1 MDERLLVEEFV
12 EALRE
17 RADHRYKR
25 KLARAFVDW
34 YIEAEFGS
42 VEWKFPDDS
51 GDGGID
57 AVVWLPGEHPPVVV
71 IQSKFAERIGRAL
84 LSPAA
89 YREFD
94 SVVEAF
100 HDDETFDDFVK
111 IPRADVQRVYRRAHS
126 ALIDVGDWR
135 VERKAFRLITTSRRR
150 KRHENKLLP
159 ASAYCYADEVL
170 DLYRQYRKGQTPQ
183 ARDLELFVTDKLPY
197 RDAARGVTS
206 YLFNARM
213 ADFRRYCET
222 SDVGRLVA
230 RNIRYNLAGNVGK
243 SIRATYEADP
253 HNFWYVHNGITII
266 CDDYVEKNQTATL
279 VNPSVVNGAQTLYA
293 IAASS
298 RKASSALVPTRVIVR
313 GRHRRIA
320 QEDDEWVQTVIRG
333 VNTQNRVR
341 AQDFRSND
349 PAQIELHNRFRDQK
363 VFYERKR
370 GEWREYRNEPRF
382 QGFDR
387 TSLKDI
393 GLALTATAQSDGS
406 GVVLVKRGAEVI
418 FGEEK
423 NYHNIFPN
431 RVLVSRRFE
440 RIYLTYRLAKF
451 VRDHAYNSS
460 KESLRQRHA
469 YWTVVWLTHL
479 GMAGG
484 NGFFSRA
491 SVDSIRTAFDAFE
504 GSGRKGMR
512 ARKVIRTVRAA
523 VWSAWRKA
531 RRVDL
536 EQWTANNFFKSKWGH
551 GEVLN
556 FAMPKVRQALRALA
570 RESSK

>member
-1 MDERLLVEEFV
+1 MDERLLVEEFL
-12 EALRE
+12 EALQE
-17 RADHRYKR
+17 RADHRPKR
-25 KLARAFVDW
+25 KLAEAFVDW
-34 YIEAEFGS
+34 YIEAEFGG
-42 VEWKFPDDS
+42 VEWKFTDDS

-57 AVVWLPGEHPPVVV
+57 AVVWLPGERPPVVI
-71 IQSKFAERIGRAL
+71 IQSKFAERVGCAL
-84 LSPAA
+84 LSPTA
-89 YREFD
+89 YQEFN

-100 HDDETFDDFVK
+100 QDDETFDDFVK
-111 IPRADVQRVYRRAHS
+111 TAREDARHVYRRAHG

-135 VERKAFRLITTSRRR
+135 IQKMAFRLITTSRRR
-150 KRHENKLLP
+150 KRHENNLLP
-159 ASAYCYADEVL
+159 ASAYCYAGETL
-170 DLYRQYRKGQTPQ
+170 DLYRQYRKGHTPQ
-183 ARDLELFVTDKLPY
+183 ARDLELHVIDKLPY

-206 YLFNARM
+206 YLFNAKM
-213 ADFRRYCET
+213 TDFRRYCET

-230 RNIRYNLAGNVGK
+230 RNIRYNLAGKVGK

-298 RKASSALVPTRVIVR
+298 RKASPALVPTRVIVR
-313 GRHRRIA
+313 GRRQQIA
-320 QEDDEWVQTVIRG
+320 QEDDEWVQIVIRG

-382 QGFDR
+382 RGFDR

-393 GLALTATAQSDGS
+393 GLALTATAEPDGS
-406 GVVLVKRGAEVI
+406 GVVLVKRGGEVI

-431 RVLVSRRFE
+431 RALVSRRFE
-440 RIYLTYRLAKF
+440 RIYLAYRLAKF
-451 VRDHAYNSS
+451 VRDHAYKTS
-460 KESLRQRHA
+460 KESRRQRHA
-469 YWTVVWLTHL
+469 YWTIVWLAHL
-479 GMAGG
+479 GVVGG
-484 NGFFSRA
+484 DRFYSRA
-491 SVDSIRTAFDAFE
+491 SVHSIRTAFDAFE
-504 GSGRKGMR
+504 GGGLKGIR
-512 ARKVIRTVRAA
+512 ARKTIRTVRAT

-531 RRVDL
+531 RRADP

-551 GEVLN
+551 RKVLN
-556 FAMPKVRQALRALA
+556 LAMPKVRRALGA
-570 RESSK
+570 LAVECTT